1 MSTHSSNDTMQQFRK
16 ESMVSSWIAKF
27 RLYLR
32 HIFFLAQKEFISTL
46 KDPRMRAMILL
57 TAILQGLMYGYA
69 ATYELND
76 VSYAVV
82 DNSHSASSRSLL
94 AKIDSTGTFTRYAT
108 LGNSSQLADG
118 ISADN
123 IIVGIV
129 IPNDFESKLSRGDN
143 APIQVIADG
152 RNTTIASLAIGYVNT
167 IVATWN
173 AEQAG
178 IYGVVS
184 IDQRVWY
191 NPNSKSNWNF
201 LPSLIAL
208 ISFVQVIMLSGM
220 SIAKERE
227 QGTFDQ
233 LLVTPLSQTEILI
246 GKALAPIVIGLL
258 QSTFLF
264 LIARYWFEVP
274 FQGNFGLLFLAVT
287 IFAISSTGIGLSIS
301 SIAKNMQQVLVY
313 LLILLMPLVLL
324 SGLATPVDNM
334 PTILQYVTYVNPMRF
349 AVDAVRRIYL
359 EGAGFFDIYMDF
371 IPMIAVAA
379 VTMSLSGWLFK
390 HKAQ

>member
-129 IPNDFESKLSRGDN
+129 IPNDFDKPTKGAIKIIN
-143 APIQVIADG
+143 AA
-152 RNTTIASLAIGYVNT
+152 A
-167 IVATWN
+167 
-173 AEQAG
+173 
-178 IYGVVS
+178 
-184 IDQRVWY
+184 
-191 NPNSKSNWNF
+191 
-201 LPSLIAL
+201 
-208 ISFVQVIMLSGM
+208 
-220 SIAKERE
+220 
-227 QGTFDQ
+227 
-233 LLVTPLSQTEILI
+233 EILDAQGYTI
-246 GKALAPIVIGLL
+246 NGLKIR
-258 QSTFLF
+258 S
-264 LIARYWFEVP
+264 E
-274 FQGNFGLLFLAVT
+274 N
-287 IFAISSTGIGLSIS
+287 
-301 SIAKNMQQVLVY
+301 K
-313 LLILLMPLVLL
+313 
-324 SGLATPVDNM
+324 
-334 PTILQYVTYVNPMRF
+334 
-349 AVDAVRRIYL
+349 
-359 EGAGFFDIYMDF
+359 
-371 IPMIAVAA
+371 
-379 VTMSLSGWLFK
+379 
-390 HKAQ
+390 